1 MAHSSILG
9 GQHPPEQASGK
20 NTGALGPSDSSDSG
34 SDVQGELLS
43 TETGDA
49 ELRESAVT
57 VDLDSDGDSAGTGDR
72 GAAVPDGARDNADI
86 ETDSERDLFDDP
98 LDAEAADVDVDVDV
112 DVDADADAD
121 ADAEVDDIDAQTPT
135 PRKHR
140 PKDAR

>member
-9 GQHPPEQASGK
+9 GQRPPEQASGK

-34 SDVQGELLS
+34 SDVQGELPS

-98 LDAEAADVDVDVDV
+98 LDAEAAEPMPMPMPPTLMLQRPRR
-112 DVDADADAD
+112 ASTAPR
-121 ADAEVDDIDAQTPT
+121 TP
-135 PRKHR
+135 
-140 PKDAR
+140 DEQ